1 MHILKRQRY
10 LNRGLRWAAV
20 FFVIGTLFWLGFSR
34 LSHLDTVQRDG
45 VLKAV
50 VLNDP
55 RHFNPQA
62 STFEVTFARAFAQ
75 HLGVE
80 LQLQA
85 VDSYA
90 DMQQAVRLGFADLA
104 IGGLSI
110 PNAPTD
116 IYGYSRPYM
125 EALQQVVYK
134 RTTVRAPDDLIGLT
148 GAVRV
153 DSAQYRAAHTLR
165 RELPDINIVPVA
177 GNTDELIKR
186 LAQGEFD
193 YAIIDSND
201 HAFYQPFYPNLRHA
215 FDITEPLPVGWM
227 FRTDRDTSLRD
238 AADDFIN
245 TQEQSGQLHL
255 VLDRYFGHLREFDYV
270 GIRLFERHVNSR
282 LPALREDFEGAA
294 EQYGLDWRLLA
305 AVGYQ
310 ESHWRPRAVSPT
322 GVRGV
327 MMLTLRTAGDL
338 GVTNRLNPTQSIY
351 GGARYLSSLHARV
364 PERITDPDR
373 MWFALAAYNVGM
385 GHLEDAR
392 RIAERL
398 GHNPD
403 HWMEVKD
410 VLPFLR
416 DPDYYRF
423 TRFGFARGDE
433 PVIYV
438 QNIRRY
444 YDLLRWMFP
453 EDGELNGVSP
463 EIQPSAPGIA
473 LPPLL

>member
-10 LNRGLRWAAV
+10 LKRGLRWA
-20 FFVIGTLFWLGFSR
+20 FVLTLASTLFWLGFTR
-34 LSHLDTVQRDG
+34 LSYLDTVQRDG

-50 VLNDP
+50 VMNDP
-55 RHFNPQA
+55 RHFNPQT
-62 STFEVTFARAFAQ
+62 STFEVTFARAFAN

-80 LQLQA
+80 LQLHT
-85 VDSYA
+85 VDSFD
-90 DMQQAVRLGFADLA
+90 DMQKALRLGFADMA
-104 IGGLSI
+104 IGGLGI
-110 PNAPTD
+110 PDAPTD

-134 RTTVRAPDDLIGLT
+134 RTTVRSPEDLPGLK

-153 DSAQYRAAHTLR
+153 GGAQYRAAQTLKQ
-165 RELPDINIVPVA
+165 EYPDLDLVPLAV
-177 GNTDELIKR
+177 NTDELIKR

-193 YAIIDSND
+193 YAVIDSND

-215 FDITEPLPVGWM
+215 FDITEPRPVGWM
-227 FRTDRDTSLRD
+227 FRADRDTSLRD

-270 GIRLFERHVNSR
+270 GIRLFERHVTSR
-282 LPALREDFEGAA
+282 LPALLDDFQGAA
-294 EQYGLDWRLLA
+294 DQYGLDWRLLA

-351 GGARYLSSLHARV
+351 GGAQYLAAMHSRV

-403 HWMEVKD
+403 YWIEVRE
-410 VLPFLR
+410 VLPYLR

-453 EDGELNGVSP
+453 TDGELNGASP
-463 EIQPSAPGIA
+463 ELQPGVPGIS